1 MFVALQQTNRFGSL
15 LAFGDE
21 TGGPMQVI
29 HEAEI
34 RAAIREPDALESAE
48 KAFRAIAEGGLVLPP
63 PMGLEVPDAPGEVH
77 VKSAYLKGSPIFA
90 VKIASGFY
98 GNAERG
104 LPTGSGLILVFD
116 ATTGFPLVL
125 LADNAYLT
133 DLRTA
138 AAGALATRLL
148 APESIER
155 VAVLG
160 SGVQGRFQL
169 RAISRVR
176 RWGHT
181 VAWSP
186 DTGGLVRYCADME
199 EELSIPFH
207 AASDAEEAVRGADLI
222 VTVTPSREP
231 LFGAA
236 ALETHA
242 TVIAVG
248 SDGPDKRELTTETLA
263 RADKIVVDRLSQCVS
278 LGEVHH
284 GVEEG
289 VLSPDSVHAELGE
302 VLTGAKSGR
311 EGSELI
317 ICDLTGVGAQDAAI
331 AEVTWSKLAQ
341 IEGTTM
347 T

>member
-1 MFVALQQTNRFGSL
+1 
-15 LAFGDE
+15 
-21 TGGPMQVI
+21 MQVI
-29 HEAEI
+29 DETEI
-34 RAAIREPDALESAE
+34 RAAIKEPEALASAE
-48 KAFRAIAEGGLVLPP
+48 KAFRAMAVGGVELPP
-63 PMGLEVPDAPGEVH
+63 PMGLEVPEAQGEVH
-77 VKSAYLKGSPIFA
+77 VKSAYLKGSRIFA

-104 LPTGSGLILVFD
+104 LPSGSGLILVFD

-125 LADNAYLT
+125 LADNGYLT

-138 AAGALATRLL
+138 AAGALAARLL
-148 APESIER
+148 APESIGS

-176 RWGHT
+176 RWERT

-186 DTGGLVRYCADME
+186 DTDQLVRYCAEME
-199 EELSIPFH
+199 EELSIPFR

-222 VTVTPSREP
+222 ITATPSREP
-231 LFGAA
+231 LFGAS
-236 ALETHA
+236 ALEPHA
-242 TVIAVG
+242 TVIALG
-248 SDGPDKRELTTETLA
+248 SDGPDKRELSTETLA

-284 GVEEG
+284 CVEEG
-289 VLSPDSVHAELGE
+289 VLTPDSVHAELGE
-302 VLTGAKSGR
+302 VLTGAKTGR

-317 ICDLTGVGAQDAAI
+317 ICDLTGVGVQDAAI
-331 AEVTWSKLAQ
+331 AEVTWGKLVQ
-341 IEGTTM
+341 REGTTM
-347 T
+347 A